1 MNHVKIEGN
10 GRMNVIKDYF
20 VINQNYDSNG
30 WSLIGPIFNSRTL
43 MLPFATDINKCI
55 ITVQCNNKTEKLEI
69 SQWVDLVRGEMGQLA
84 GNGRSEESKKC
95 SQDA

>member
-1 MNHVKIEGN
+1 MVFNRTHIQ
-10 GRMNVIKDYF
+10 F
-20 VINQNYDSNG
+20 PDSDVTR
-30 WSLIGPIFNSRTL
+30 PK
-43 MLPFATDINKCI
+43 FATDINKCI

-84 GNGRSEESKKC
+84 GNGRSEENKKC